1 MKIIKVVSIVLALIL
16 SLSDGIAQVGD
27 NDTQVPRPKHFADN
41 IFGIGLHASLVTG
54 MGISFRQRIAN
65 TAVAYQINGGVLKFS
80 STYLYDIGGEFQF
93 DLSGSDN
100 DRVYLIAGLGYYYK
114 GMSVNDLTTPIRI
127 GAGGGYEFSMTKQI
141 GLSLGVLIMAFL
153 PGGNI
158 LPLPQIGMHFF
169 FK

>member
-1 MKIIKVVSIVLALIL
+1 MKIIKVVSIALALIF
-16 SLSDGIAQVGD
+16 SLSDAFGQVTEDAQI
-27 NDTQVPRPKHFADN
+27 QRPKHFAEN

-54 MGISFRQRIAN
+54 MGLSFRQRIAN
-65 TAVAYQINGGVLKFS
+65 TAVAYQINGGILKLS
-80 STYLYDIGGEFQF
+80 STFYYDFGGEFQF

-100 DRVYLIAGLGYYYK
+100 DRIFLIAGLGYYYK
-114 GMSVNDLTTPIRI
+114 GISTNDLTTPLRI
-127 GAGGGYEFSMTKQI
+127 GAGAGYEFSLARQI
-141 GLSLGVLIMAFL
+141 GVSFGLLIMAFL